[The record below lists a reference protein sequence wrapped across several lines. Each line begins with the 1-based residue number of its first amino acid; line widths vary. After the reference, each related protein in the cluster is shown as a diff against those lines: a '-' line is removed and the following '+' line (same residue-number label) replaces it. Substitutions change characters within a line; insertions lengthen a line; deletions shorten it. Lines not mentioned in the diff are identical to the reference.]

1 MLQSIN
7 KALQRLAIFLQ
18 VFWVFFPGILF
29 LLIAYFFFNNT
40 LQGIDIIITGL
51 DSRKTGLLF
60 LIGLLFWT
68 TVTWYTSRLIAYN
81 NDRLFHVAK
90 EELYQTP
97 RLLGYGCFTTIICA
111 LVKLRFSI
119 ENNFLIASFI
129 IGSFLVFVVLHF
141 LFEKI
146 KNKTDRNELKKY
158 RKILWIAYVFTI
170 IIMVLVNSLNCY
182 IISLPLLQI
191 GYLYAVVTRRK
202 ISQTNIS
209 KNKLPDHKHILS
221 ARSQYRKLILWI
233 FHDKARIEDPLKKEI
248 MVQTE
253 KNIFFLFSCFSLMA
267 LGIYIAAVYSLAF
280 SRSLTALPIILLSFG
295 ILLGAGNIIALFSVK
310 QKINFHFLLIIA
322 VVIAGFL
329 REPHYVS
336 LRRNHKKE
344 HPIPTRPTLQSHFF
358 SWMNERK
365 KLLDDSSAKQ
375 FPIYFI
381 LADGGASRSAFWT
394 ASVLAKIEHE
404 TNGKFSKN
412 IFCLS
417 GASGGSLG
425 NMTFYGSKQVSE
437 LSRIKEVQEYLS
449 NDFLSFPL
457 VRLLGPDLLLPLIPE
472 GVVRD
477 RAEALEKSLTNVPIG
492 KNVEAFMNENF
503 SVLFSNNESIIKQ
516 PVVCIN
522 CTRMQDGAPA
532 VISNVKLNASSN
544 SSRVDVLDI
553 LEPNE
558 DISIASSIVL
568 GARFPYFSPAGRI
581 KEQYFVDGGYFDNSG
596 AGVVHEMILDLNKM
610 ISDTLQKNPDHH
622 FGKIRF
628 HVIHISNQIE
638 TEKKFTKV
646 HPIINDLGAP
656 IKTILGSYSSQ
667 TDINNLR
674 LSKNLQDIYHSDEYY
689 TVLNLYKK
697 NQSEVYPMNWS
708 ISSLSLEKI
717 KERLN
722 KNEEL
727 DKLIRTINSN

>member
-1 MLQSIN
+1 
-7 KALQRLAIFLQ
+7 
-18 VFWVFFPGILF
+18 
-29 LLIAYFFFNNT
+29 
-40 LQGIDIIITGL
+40 
-51 DSRKTGLLF
+51 
-60 LIGLLFWT
+60 
-68 TVTWYTSRLIAYN
+68 
-81 NDRLFHVAK
+81 
-90 EELYQTP
+90 
-97 RLLGYGCFTTIICA
+97 
-111 LVKLRFSI
+111 
-119 ENNFLIASFI
+119 
-129 IGSFLVFVVLHF
+129 
-141 LFEKI
+141 
-146 KNKTDRNELKKY
+146 
-158 RKILWIAYVFTI
+158 
-170 IIMVLVNSLNCY
+170 MVLVNTINCY
-182 IISLPLLQI
+182 IIFLPLLQI

-209 KNKLPDHKHILS
+209 KNKLPDHKHILT

-233 FHDKARIEDPLKKEI
+233 FHDRTRIEDPLKKEI

-253 KNIFFLFSCFSLMA
+253 KNIFFLFSCFSIIA
-267 LGIYIAAVYSLAF
+267 LGIYITAIYSLEF
-280 SRSLTALPIILLSFG
+280 SRNLTALPIILLSFG
-295 ILLGAGNIIALFSVK
+295 VLLGAGNIIALFSIK

-322 VVIAGFL
+322 VIIAGFY

-336 LRRNHKKE
+336 LRIQKTEEQQNQKRS
-344 HPIPTRPTLQSHFF
+344 TLKAHFF
-358 SWMNERK
+358 DWINERNK
-365 KLLDDSSAKQ
+365 ILGDSSLKK
-375 FPIYFI
+375 FPVFFI

-394 ASVLAKIEHE
+394 ASVLAKIERE

-425 NMTFYGSKQVSE
+425 NLTFYGSKQVSGE
-437 LSRIKEVQEYLS
+437 SRTKEVQEYLS

-457 VRLLGPDLLLPLIPE
+457 VRLLGPDLLLPLIPQA
-472 GVVRD
+472 VVKD
-477 RAEALEKSLTNVPIG
+477 RAEALEKSLTNVPSG
-492 KNVEAFMNENF
+492 KKVEAFMNENF
-503 SVLFSNNESIIKQ
+503 SVLFSHKESIAKQ
-516 PVVCIN
+516 PVICIN

-532 VISNVKLNASSN
+532 VISNVKLNASSA

-596 AGVVHEMILDLNKM
+596 AGVVHEMILDLNKI
-610 ISDTLQKNPDHH
+610 ISDTLLKYPNLSLS
-622 FGKIRF
+622 KIRF

-638 TEKKFTKV
+638 VEKKFTKV
-646 HPIINDLGAP
+646 HPMINDLVAP

-674 LSKNLQDIYHSDEYY
+674 LSKNLQDIYRSDEYY
-689 TVLNLYKK
+689 TELNLYKK
-697 NQSEVYPMNWS
+697 NQSEFYPMNWS
-708 ISSLSLEKI
+708 ISSQSLEKI

-727 DKLIRTINSN
+727 DNLIRKINGKN

>member
-40 LQGIDIIITGL
+40 LQGLDIIITGL

-60 LIGLLFWT
+60 LIGLLFWVM
-68 TVTWYTSRLIAYN
+68 VTWYTSRLIAYN
-81 NDRLFHVAK
+81 NDRLFHIAR

-111 LVKLRFSI
+111 LVKLRFGS
-119 ENNFLIASFI
+119 ENGFITALLI
-129 IGSFLVFVVLHF
+129 IGSFLLFAIFHF

-146 KNKTDRNELKKY
+146 KNKMDRKKLKNF
-158 RKILWIAYVFTI
+158 RKVVWVAYVLIITLMVVINTI
-170 IIMVLVNSLNCY
+170 DCY
-182 IISLPLLQI
+182 ILFLPLLQI

-209 KNKLPDHKHILS
+209 KNKLPDHKHILK
-221 ARSQYRKLILWI
+221 ARSNYRKLIAWV
-233 FHDKARIEDPLKKEI
+233 FHDRGRIEDPLKKEI

-253 KNIFFLFSCFSLMA
+253 KNIFFLFSFFSITA
-267 LGIYIAAVYSLAF
+267 LSIYITAIYSLPF
-280 SRSLTALPIILLSFG
+280 SRNLTALPIILLSFG
-295 ILLGAGNIIALFSVK
+295 ILLGAGNIIALFSIK
-310 QKINFHFLLIIA
+310 QKINFHFLLIVA
-322 VVIAGFL
+322 LVIAGFL
-329 REPHYVS
+329 REPHFVS
-336 LRRNHKKE
+336 LRRKDINE
-344 HPIPTRPTLQSHFF
+344 HSIPTRPTLKSHFVE
-358 SWMNERK
+358 WIKERNRSI
-365 KLLDDSSAKQ
+365 DDSSTKI
-375 FPIYFI
+375 FPVYFI

-394 ASVLAKIEHE
+394 ASVLAKIEQK
-404 TNGKFSKN
+404 TKGKFSKN

-425 NMTFYGSKQVSE
+425 NMTFLGSKQVSTE
-437 LSRIKEVQEYLS
+437 NIIKEVQEYLS

-457 VRLLGPDLLLPLIPE
+457 VRLLGPDLLLPLIPQ

-477 RAEALEKSLTNVPIG
+477 RAEALEKSLTNVPVG
-492 KNVEAFMNENF
+492 KNVEAFMNENY
-503 SVLFSNNESIIKQ
+503 SILFSNNASSVKQ

-532 VISNVKLNASSN
+532 VISNVLLNANSA
-544 SSRVDVLDI
+544 SSRLDVLNI

-558 DISIASSIVL
+558 EISIASAIVL

-610 ISDTLQKNPDHH
+610 ISDTLQKKPDHH
-622 FGKIRF
+622 FSKIRF

-638 TEKKFTKV
+638 SEKKFTKV
-646 HPIINDLGAP
+646 HPMINDLGAP

-689 TVLNLYKK
+689 TLLNLYKQ
-697 NQSEVYPMNWS
+697 NQTELYPMNWS
-708 ISSLSLEKI
+708 ISSQSLEKI
-717 KERLN
+717 KDRLN

-727 DKLIRTINSN
+727 DKLIRAINSN